1 MGSDIYTAETAL
13 CSAPGAA
20 SLPAQGH
27 LHHRHLSGWL
37 PLQMAAWGLTFHG
50 VAAAEHTCGTACPL
64 PDTSAQHA
72 LDVSSPWLQLWTWSP
87 SHPAGSGCR
96 KESRSGNTL
105 KNSSAI
111 STPATSSS
119 FCESGLEGYLVL
131 INPHL
136 FTVKHSEPPGL
147 TLGLQSLF
155 VYWKATKNY
164 PI

>member
-1 MGSDIYTAETAL
+1 MLCPWRCLPPCSGTPPPRASFRLAPAANGSV
-13 CSAPGAA
+13 
-20 SLPAQGH
+20 
-27 LHHRHLSGWL
+27 
-37 PLQMAAWGLTFHG
+37 GLTFHR
-50 VAAAEHTCGTACPL
+50 VAAAEHTCGTAHAL
-64 PDTSAQHA
+64 PDTSAQPA
-72 LDVSSPWLQLWTWSP
+72 LSESSPRPQLWTWIP

-96 KESRSGNTL
+96 KESRSRSANTL

-111 STPATSSS
+111 STPARSSS
-119 FCESGLEGYLVL
+119 FCGSGLEGYLVL

-136 FTVKHSEPPGL
+136 FTVKHSEALGL